1 MTFPDH
7 ELDRIKAIPISEIIG
22 RDVTWDRAKTNAHAG
37 DFWACCPFHAEKTP
51 SFHCDDRRGTYKCF
65 GCGAAGDGIGYLMER
80 HGLTFVEAVESLG
93 GKRDAPELSP
103 EQKAALEA
111 ERAAK
116 AAADARDDNI
126 YRARELRR
134 AREIWTAGRTFAGSP
149 GETIYWRGRGLWAPG
164 RPGER
169 SAVYPSLRFAEDL
182 PYYAPALGKG
192 QKPRLIYS
200 GPAVL
205 AAIVGP
211 ADGDDLRFQGVHIT
225 WFDPDHAGE
234 KVRLIDPA
242 TGEGLPAKKIRG
254 SKARG
259 WILLRD
265 PRRVGIGI
273 GRLRIGEGVETVR
286 SYWQAEEAVR
296 GADGIAAT
304 AYATS
309 IDLQS
314 MGGPAMA
321 TVAHPSATHTTKT
334 GKVVPDRVPGPVPDT
349 ETPRALRALM
359 LPDSV
364 REVLMLG
371 DSDSDAFTA
380 RQVHARAA
388 ARWARPGRRIGSVW
402 APEGEDFN
410 DRLKERAQAALGQET
425 GTAPARGNA

>member
-7 ELDRIKAIPISEIIG
+7 ELDRVKAIPISDIIG
-22 RDVTWDRAKTNAHAG
+22 RDVTWSPAKTNAQAG
-37 DFWACCPFHAEKTP
+37 DFWACCPFHSEKTP
-51 SFHCDDRRGTYKCF
+51 SFHCDNKRGTYKCF
-65 GCGAAGDGIGYLMER
+65 GCGASGDGIEYLMQR
-80 HGLTFVEAVESLG
+80 HGLSFVEAVESLG

-103 EQKAALEA
+103 QEKAAQEA
-111 ERAAK
+111 ARKAK
-116 AAADARDDNI
+116 ADEDARADNV

-182 PYYAPALGKG
+182 PYYAPARGKG
-192 QKPRLIYS
+192 EKPRLVYS

-234 KVRLIDPA
+234 KVRLTDPA

-296 GADGIAAT
+296 GAGEIDAT

-314 MGGPAMA
+314 MGGRAIE
-321 TVAHPSATHTTKT
+321 TVAHPDLMKETAS
-334 GKVVPDRVPGPVPDT
+334 GRVMKVRVPGPVPDMT
-349 ETPRALRALM
+349 SDRALVP
-359 LPDSV
+359 PDSI
-364 REVLMLG
+364 REILMLG
-371 DSDSDAFTA
+371 DGDSDPFTA

-388 ARWARPGRRIGSVW
+388 ARWARPWRRIGSVW